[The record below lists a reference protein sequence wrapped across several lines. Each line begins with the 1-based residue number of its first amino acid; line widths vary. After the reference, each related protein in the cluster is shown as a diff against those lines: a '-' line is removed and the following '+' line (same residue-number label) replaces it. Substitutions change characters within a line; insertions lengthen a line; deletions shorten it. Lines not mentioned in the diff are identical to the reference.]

1 MTKISYIDI
10 VRNVHIDWV
19 TADLEQEATRKGSG
33 TSKRGARVV
42 SSKSRKTPIL
52 GVHCDST
59 LRDARA
65 NSESGRV
72 PVGSVGPLP
81 ILKALAKVVRF
92 ATLSHSV
99 SPLRVQVRVRPTL
112 TPSRSWL
119 CAMPA
124 WPARLA
130 AAAAPTPIL
139 RLTSRLRPITR
150 TVLGATRLPG
160 ALPLWCYPAGL
171 LTWRQVAQALQRHGL
186 AHRDALGA
194 CRGSGSALEVISCP
208 YIKNTNHLKE
218 LYISKNP

>member
-42 SSKSRKTPIL
+42 SSKSRKTLIL

-99 SPLRVQVRVRPTL
+99 SPLRVQIRPTL

-119 CAMPA
+119 CA

-139 RLTSRLRPITR
+139 RLTSRRRPITR
-150 TVLGATRLPG
+150 TVSARSNHSPWGIATVTLVLPSR
-160 ALPLWCYPAGL
+160 PTDVEAG
-171 LTWRQVAQALQRHGL
+171 
-186 AHRDALGA
+186 
-194 CRGSGSALEVISCP
+194 GSGAAEAWAGPPRRFGASLGE
-208 YIKNTNHLKE
+208 
-218 LYISKNP
+218 

>member
-99 SPLRVQVRVRPTL
+99 SPLRVQVRPTL
-112 TPSRSWL
+112 TTSRSWL

-124 WPARLA
+124 WP
-130 AAAAPTPIL
+130 
-139 RLTSRLRPITR
+139 
-150 TVLGATRLPG
+150 
-160 ALPLWCYPAGL
+160 
-171 LTWRQVAQALQRHGL
+171 
-186 AHRDALGA
+186 
-194 CRGSGSALEVISCP
+194 GSGCSANSYFTTYQQAASHYANSARCNQSPRGIATVVLPSRPTDVEAGGSGAAEAWAGPPRRFGRVPRQRISAGGDIMP
-208 YIKNTNHLKE
+208 LHQKH
-218 LYISKNP
+218 

>member
-19 TADLEQEATRKGSG
+19 TAELEQEATRKGSG

-42 SSKSRKTPIL
+42 SSKSRKTLIL

-72 PVGSVGPLP
+72 PAGSVGPLP

-119 CAMPA
+119 CA

-139 RLTSRLRPITR
+139 RLTSRRRPITR
-150 TVLGATRLPG
+150 TVSARCNQSPWGIATVTLVLPSR
-160 ALPLWCYPAGL
+160 PTDVEAG
-171 LTWRQVAQALQRHGL
+171 
-186 AHRDALGA
+186 
-194 CRGSGSALEVISCP
+194 GSGAAEAWAGPPRRFGASLGE
-208 YIKNTNHLKE
+208 
-218 LYISKNP
+218 

>member
-1 MTKISYIDI
+1 MISYIDI
-10 VRNVHIDWV
+10 VHIDWV
-19 TADLEQEATRKGSG
+19 TAELEQEATRKGSG

-99 SPLRVQVRVRPTL
+99 SPLRVQVRPTL

-119 CAMPA
+119 CA

-139 RLTSRLRPITR
+139 RLTSRRRPITR
-150 TVLGATRLPG
+150 TVSARCNQSPWGIATVTLVLPSR
-160 ALPLWCYPAGL
+160 PTDVEAG
-171 LTWRQVAQALQRHGL
+171 
-186 AHRDALGA
+186 
-194 CRGSGSALEVISCP
+194 GSGAAEAWAGPQRRFGASLGE
-208 YIKNTNHLKE
+208 
-218 LYISKNP
+218 

>member
-99 SPLRVQVRVRPTL
+99 SPLRVQVRPTL

-119 CAMPA
+119 CA

-139 RLTSRLRPITR
+139 RLTSRRRPITR
-150 TVLGATRLPG
+150 TVSARCNQSPWGIATVTLVLPSR
-160 ALPLWCYPAGL
+160 PTDVEAG
-171 LTWRQVAQALQRHGL
+171 
-186 AHRDALGA
+186 
-194 CRGSGSALEVISCP
+194 GSGAAEAWAGPPRRFGRVPRQRISARGDIMPLHQ
-208 YIKNTNHLKE
+208 KH
-218 LYISKNP
+218 

>member
-42 SSKSRKTPIL
+42 SSKSRKTLIL

-72 PVGSVGPLP
+72 PVGSVGPGPLP

-99 SPLRVQVRVRPTL
+99 SPLRVQVRPTL

-119 CAMPA
+119 CA

-139 RLTSRLRPITR
+139 RLTSRRRPITR
-150 TVLGATRLPG
+150 TVSARCNQSPWGIATVTLVLPSR
-160 ALPLWCYPAGL
+160 PTDVEAG
-171 LTWRQVAQALQRHGL
+171 
-186 AHRDALGA
+186 
-194 CRGSGSALEVISCP
+194 GSGAAEAWAGPPRRFGASLGE
-208 YIKNTNHLKE
+208 
-218 LYISKNP
+218 

>member
-1 MTKISYIDI
+1 MTTISYIDV

-99 SPLRVQVRVRPTL
+99 SPLRVQVRPTL

-119 CAMPA
+119 CA

-139 RLTSRLRPITR
+139 RLTSRRRPITR
-150 TVLGATRLPG
+150 TVSARCNQSPWGIATVTLVLPSR
-160 ALPLWCYPAGL
+160 PTDVEAG
-171 LTWRQVAQALQRHGL
+171 
-186 AHRDALGA
+186 
-194 CRGSGSALEVISCP
+194 GSGAAEAWAGPPRRFWASLGE
-208 YIKNTNHLKE
+208 
-218 LYISKNP
+218 

>member
-42 SSKSRKTPIL
+42 SSKSRKTLIL

-99 SPLRVQVRVRPTL
+99 SPLRVQVRPTL

-119 CAMPA
+119 CA

-139 RLTSRLRPITR
+139 RLTSRRRPITR
-150 TVLGATRLPG
+150 TVSARCNQSPWGIATVTLVLPSR
-160 ALPLWCYPAGL
+160 PTDVEAG
-171 LTWRQVAQALQRHGL
+171 
-186 AHRDALGA
+186 
-194 CRGSGSALEVISCP
+194 GSGAAEAWAGPPRRWGPLRRQRSSAGGDIMPL
-208 YIKNTNHLKE
+208 HQKE
-218 LYISKNP
+218 